1 MEGFVSRFTAPR
13 LHATDRSV
21 RRTLGGGFRV
31 VRERG
36 TLALRTCLPPALR
49 RRQGRSELDRGDS
62 GLKSPEQKLRPR
74 RAIAACR
81 CAGTEWFSD
90 RNNHGGGS
98 FTRLGFRSQASYQ
111 QSA

>member
-1 MEGFVSRFTAPR
+1 MTRVELVVSAWKAGTARADTRSEKDFVFRFTAPR

-31 VRERG
+31 ALERG

-49 RRQGRSELDRGDS
+49 RRQGQSELYRVGS
-62 GLKSPEQKLRPR
+62 GLEFPDQGVRPR

-81 CAGTEWFSD
+81 GTRIE
-90 RNNHGGGS
+90 
-98 FTRLGFRSQASYQ
+98 
-111 QSA
+111 